1 MELTYVTINMK
12 GHRIMS
18 VLPRLGTGVLAAAV
32 LASVSVPAL
41 ASTPV
46 PPPEPPA
53 AEQPAQPDN
62 GNKPEKEAAKYGLK
76 VSPKEVTPGDF
87 VKKDKGVTLVVTGLK
102 PNEKFRYSVSKKDG
116 GEVESLF
123 KEVQA
128 NKDGVW
134 SYTVYGQE
142 GSNGL
147 SGFLGTYNVTVKS
160 EEGVLTDSFKVTNT
174 PGKNDDPKPGEKPGD
189 DQGKDTPAHPI
200 AESENFALTAQAAS
214 TLGWYAVDENA
225 DITSTDEAGHSK
237 QFVGWGADGQNN
249 PTQLADVTIKK
260 PVEKFDYTVS
270 AELFNAETK
279 KPTGVKTSSEHLT
292 TDKNVDASEKEHR
305 TNAVVVDPN
314 NPGKARF
321 VVSYN
326 SEDTMKLRG
335 TSVYSVLTV
344 TDNVSGEKFT
354 IGETPSKE
362 TTLHIADVATKVSTQ
377 SIPISGG
384 EFTTETTLK
393 NVNPGEKKLSMYET
407 FAVTDDKGVVLGAL
421 SLKDNNPHD
430 VDVKVS
436 ANKDGSTTTDAI
448 KTTRKLNSADFDKL
462 RKGLD
467 RDDIVGLKLV
477 PLDSFSRHIDL
488 KDAKAPEKGAPVEE
502 EAPAEDRGPS
512 KDAPEAEIPENNGP
526 NTPDTEGV
534 TPESPG
540 ETEGDEKVNPEDV
553 APADVKPAS
562 AAAAAKPVATT
573 DKGTPKAEEEAPA
586 EDGGPAEKPA
596 EEAPKANKPA
606 EEAQPGEKP
615 GTEEEAKKPTMSP
628 YISYPEMKKED
639 KVNLADVI
647 GKDAFNAT
655 AITIGAPAA
664 TQPDPEDPANGGDAK
679 PGGDVD
685 EALPEKPLP
694 EKPSVQTGGDV
705 QTPVALGLFAV
716 IGAAVTASV
725 LGVRRLVTSRNKR

>member
-1 MELTYVTINMK
+1 
-12 GHRIMS
+12 MS
-18 VLPRLGTGVLAAAV
+18 VLPRLGTSVLAAAV

-53 AEQPAQPDN
+53 AEQPAQP
-62 GNKPEKEAAKYGLK
+62 GTPKPKPEAE
-76 VSPKEVTPGDF
+76 
-87 VKKDKGVTLVVTGLK
+87 
-102 PNEKFRYSVSKKDG
+102 
-116 GEVESLF
+116 
-123 KEVQA
+123 
-128 NKDGVW
+128 
-134 SYTVYGQE
+134 
-142 GSNGL
+142 
-147 SGFLGTYNVTVKS
+147 
-160 EEGVLTDSFKVTNT
+160 
-174 PGKNDDPKPGEKPGD
+174 KPGEGTPEAKKPAEEAPEAKKPAEKTDKEAKKPAEG
-189 DQGKDTPAHPI
+189 QSKDTPAHPI
-200 AESENFALTAQAAS
+200 AESENFALSAQAAS

-237 QFVGWGADGQNN
+237 QFVGWGANGQNN

-362 TTLHIADVATKVSTQ
+362 TTLHIADVATKVSTN

-430 VDVKVS
+430 VDVKVKS
-436 ANKDGSTTTDAI
+436 DKDGSTTTDAI

-488 KDAKAPEKGAPVEE
+488 KDAENPEKSKPKAEE
-502 EAPAEDRGPS
+502 EAPAEDRDPG

-526 NTPDTEGV
+526 KIPDTEGV
-534 TPESPG
+534 TPEGPG

-553 APADVKPAS
+553 APADVKPA
-562 AAAAAKPVATT
+562 AAAQPVAAT

-586 EDGGPAEKPA
+586 EDGGPAKDAEKPGKK
-596 EEAPKANKPA
+596 APEANKPA

-615 GTEEEAKKPTMSP
+615 DEKAPAKEEAKKPTMSP

-639 KVNLADVI
+639 KVNLADII
-647 GKDAFNAT
+647 GKDAFDAT

-664 TQPDPEDPANGGDAK
+664 TQPDSEDPANGGDAK

-694 EKPSVQTGGDV
+694 EKPSVQTGGDI
-705 QTPVALGLFAV
+705 QTPAALGLFAV
-716 IGAAVTASV
+716 IGAAVTASI
-725 LGVRRLVTSRNKR
+725 LGMRRLVTSRNKR